1 MLKKSIVFSALFIA
15 SFAYPSYKDFE
26 EIDPRVY
33 NGSNAD
39 ILEFPSI
46 VC

>member
-1 MLKKSIVFSALFIA
+1 MLNKIILFSALFIA
-15 SFAYPSYKDFE
+15 AFANSSYQDFE
-26 EIDPRVY
+26 EIDPRVV